1 MKKAFF
7 HVMMLTALLA
17 CARASNAALLS
28 VQSATDSNGL
38 FTYTVQRGN
47 EPYLW
52 GGSEHLPSLTLPA
65 LGVLSVTTPPGWT
78 AMATGAT
85 AITWSHTGTGTWFL
99 DSTPIVFTLQSAF
112 TLPVAYDSL
121 TSTALY
127 QQGTVF
133 GDVYTTNLALYTGAA
148 SNETTSVNV
157 VGYERFAFM
166 GPALPE
172 PLTACVL
179 VVGAAWCRR
188 HRLRR
193 Y

>member
-1 MKKAFF
+1 L
-7 HVMMLTALLA
+7 V
-17 CARASNAALLS
+17 ASHFAGHAALLS

-52 GGSEHLPSLTLPA
+52 GGSEQLPSVVLPA
-65 LGVLSVTTPPGWT
+65 LGVLSVTTPPGWSAIT
-78 AMATGAT
+78 TGAT
-85 AITWSHTGTGTWFL
+85 AITWSYTGTGTWFL
-99 DSTPIVFTLQSAF
+99 DSTPIVFTLQSAYP
-112 TLPVAYDSL
+112 LPVAYDSL
-121 TSTALY
+121 ASTALY

-157 VGYERFAFM
+157 VGYERFAFV

-172 PLTACVL
+172 PLTAWVL
-179 VVGAAWCRR
+179 VVGAACCRR